1 MKIEPK
7 GAKREP
13 KGAKMKPK
21 ATKREPKGDKGEP
34 KGAKGEP
41 KDDQNA
47 SKNQCPKKRGSSI
60 YFLVNFGPILGAKN
74 LQKPLVLQYILDF
87 RDFLKS

>member
-1 MKIEPK
+1 MGVPTQ

-13 KGAKMKPK
+13 KG
-21 ATKREPKGDKGEP
+21 TKREPKGTKGEP

-47 SKNQCPKKRGSSI
+47 SKNQCPIKNAKRARPASI
-60 YFLVNFGPILGAKN
+60 C
-74 LQKPLVLQYILDF
+74 
-87 RDFLKS
+87 